1 MKKLLSIVA
10 FLALAI
16 TAHAQLSF
24 VCDGKEIASGATF
37 TTSKYNQE
45 LFEEDGS
52 YKFEPDVCIKSTKNA
67 NVTIKASSS
76 KSFQFCFGGKC
87 NIVKNDSRSGDLEAN
102 TPVNLQL
109 EPAGIYYDTD
119 TVTFKINI
127 SAFVTGKESTTKITM
142 TLVATNDQEVLGV
155 NNIKATNEKVSFA
168 NGALNYNFA
177 STAPR
182 TITLTTV
189 SGAEVATWNVTSAN
203 GTLPLTALKPGI
215 YVYTVSGSKAR
226 GKIVV
231 K

>member
-37 TTSKYNQE
+37 TTSKCDPGM
-45 LFEEDGS
+45 LEEDGA
-52 YKFEPDVCIKSTKNA
+52 YAFCPDVSIKSTESA
-67 NVTIKASSS
+67 NVTVKASST
-76 KSFQFCFGGKC
+76 KSFKFCYGGSC
-87 NIVKNDSRSGDLEAN
+87 AVDNNFTRYQNLEAN
-102 TPVNLQL
+102 EPISLLL
-109 EPAGIYYDTD
+109 EPTGFYEN
-119 TVTFKINI
+119 TVTFKYDL

-142 TLVATNDQEVLGV
+142 TLVVTNDQEVLGV

-177 STAPR
+177 SVAPR
-182 TITLTTV
+182 TISLTTV

>member
-37 TTSKYNQE
+37 TTSKCDPGMLEE
-45 LFEEDGS
+45 LGAYAFC
-52 YKFEPDVCIKSTKNA
+52 PDVSIKSTESA
-67 NVTIKASSS
+67 NVTVKASST
-76 KSFQFCFGGKC
+76 KSFKFCYGGSC
-87 NIVKNDSRSGDLEAN
+87 AVYNNFTRSQNLEAN
-102 TPVNLQL
+102 EPISLLL
-109 EPAGIYYDTD
+109 EPTGFYEN
-119 TVTFKINI
+119 TVTFKYDL

-142 TLVATNDQEVLGV
+142 TLVVTNDQEVLGV

-189 SGAEVATWNVTSAN
+189 SGAEVATWNVASAN

-226 GKIVV
+226 GKIAV

>member
-37 TTSKYNQE
+37 TTSKCDPGM
-45 LFEEDGS
+45 LEEDGA
-52 YKFEPDVCIKSTKNA
+52 YAFCPDVSIKSTESA
-67 NVTIKASSS
+67 NVTVKASST
-76 KSFQFCFGGKC
+76 KSFKFCYGGSC
-87 NIVKNDSRSGDLEAN
+87 AVDNNFTRSQNLKAN
-102 TPVNLQL
+102 EPISLLL
-109 EPAGIYYDTD
+109 EPTGFYEN
-119 TVTFKINI
+119 TVTFKYDL
-127 SAFVTGKESTTKITM
+127 SAFVKGKESTTKITM
-142 TLVATNDQEVLGV
+142 TLVVTNDQEVLGV

-177 STAPR
+177 SVAPR